1 MHIQIKAVVSIS
13 LLMATMLSLTGCDQ
27 RPPQP
32 KPLTPYEQGV
42 NDGTA
47 QTEDRFKNSTL
58 TLQLERDRVY
68 RVAMQLEIAKLEA
81 CEAYL
86 SICPN
91 SIVATGLAAKR
102 AGFTSGNTTIAG
114 PILGLKIF
122 VITCLALST
131 LSVAWLILVFV
142 LGPAHAIF
150 KDVDTFYKR
159 REKQIRAL
167 HEETVSVLALNQSTL
182 YAQTASIDKKL
193 EAKEALLADFESI
206 KRKEWASL
214 EASISAAS
222 QRLGPLQSSLAAQTK
237 ALNDIRS
244 LIAKAKIRLDSM
256 ILTQSLSLN
265 LKDPETKAALI
276 KIAAARSED
285 TTG

>member
-1 MHIQIKAVVSIS
+1 MRIQIKALISIS
-13 LLMATMLSLTGCDQ
+13 LLMASILSLTGCDQ
-27 RPPQP
+27 RPRQS

-42 NDGTA
+42 SDGTA
-47 QTEDRFKNSTL
+47 QTEDRFKNSYL
-58 TLQLERDRVY
+58 TLQLERDLVY
-68 RVAMQLEIAKLEA
+68 RSAMQLEVAKLEA

-91 SIVATGLAAKR
+91 SVVATGLAAKR
-102 AGFTSGNTTIAG
+102 AGFTSGDRTIAG

-131 LSVAWLILVFV
+131 LSVVWLLLVFI
-142 LGPAHAIF
+142 LGPAYAIF
-150 KDVDTFYKR
+150 NNLDAFYKS
-159 REKQIRAL
+159 REMQLRAV
-167 HEETVSVLALNQSTL
+167 HDEAVSVLAMNQADL
-182 YAQTASIDKKL
+182 YAQTASVDKQL
-193 EAKEALLADFESI
+193 EAKESLLANFESV

-222 QRLGPLQSSLAAQTK
+222 QRLGPLQSSLAVETK
-237 ALNDIRS
+237 ALNDIQS
-244 LIAKAKIRLDSM
+244 LIAKAKTRLDSM
-256 ILTQSLSLN
+256 ILTQSLSQN